1 MSHPLQVGKGAWCA
15 RGLQAKAG
23 QAGGVQHL
31 ACLAVMPVVVAL
43 TLLPAMLCAR
53 HCADP
58 QPTALSLLLPLPL
71 QLAFTPQRA
80 VRPSYGTSGRTI
92 KVKANW

>member
-1 MSHPLQVGKGAWCA
+1 MPGWH
-15 RGLQAKAG
+15 
-23 QAGGVQHL
+23 AGGRRSHL
-31 ACLAVMPVVVAL
+31 LA
-43 TLLPAMLCAR
+43 AMLCVR

-80 VRPSYGTSGRTI
+80 VRPAYGRSGHTI